1 MMRKKEAGLTKGLM
15 KRLILTSLCVLIVT
29 GTSFGD
35 WVTPKWVQLPNETS
49 YGMDVRMDR
58 NDGVERTLA
67 DDFLCA
73 STDKITDIH
82 FWGSWKG
89 DVEGVIKNIHLS
101 IHEDISASQ
110 SQSYSRPGEQLWA
123 MDFGSGQFAKQLYK
137 DISPSYERWLDPINQ
152 QSYQREGDQKIWQYN
167 INIDPSLAFEQQG
180 TAEEPR
186 VYWLDVYVETNG
198 GGEFGWKTSSQ
209 HWNDDAVWGVPNP
222 TGQPGI
228 SWSELGY
235 PYSTPP
241 WQGSSVDFAF
251 VVTPEPGTIL
261 LLGTGLL
268 TVISRRRRFNN
279 MAQRR
284 RTCVFGET
292 SNEAGNFKG
301 SER

>member
-1 MMRKKEAGLTKGLM
+1 MRKKEAGLTKGLM
-15 KRLILTSLCVLIVT
+15 KRLILTSLFVLIVT

-35 WVTPKWVQLPNETS
+35 WVAPKWVQLPNETS

-58 NDGVERTLA
+58 NDEVGRTLA
-67 DDFLCA
+67 DDFLCT

-82 FWGSWKG
+82 FWGSWKN
-89 DVEGVIKNIHLS
+89 DIEGEITKIHLS
-101 IHEDISASQ
+101 IHNDISASQ
-110 SQSYSRPGEQLWA
+110 SQSYSRPGEQLLWS
-123 MDFGSGQFAKQLYK
+123 MDFDSGQFAKRLYK
-137 DISPSYERWLDPINQ
+137 DISPAYERWLDPINQ
-152 QSYQREGDQKIWQYN
+152 QSYQRQGDQKIWQYN
-167 INIDPSLAFEQQG
+167 INIDPSVAFEQQG
-180 TAEEPR
+180 TADNPI

-209 HWNDDAVWGVPNP
+209 HWNDDAVLGVPIP
-222 TGQPGI
+222 TGQAGI

-241 WQGSSVDFAF
+241 WQGNSVDFAF
-251 VVTPEPGTIL
+251 VVTTIPEPGTIF

-284 RTCVFGET
+284 TTYVFG
-292 SNEAGNFKG
+292 GNK
-301 SER
+301 